1 MNDAHDNTTTN
12 EQIMNDAVE
21 TEINA
26 VETDKEL
33 ADDTDASLGSLS
45 RMVDFNSENAMQ
57 TPFGPMTEAE
67 LIDMI
72 RPILHDWIRTNPR
85 AAKELLSIL
94 HLATGELIE
103 EHADRSAEEIA
114 AELTE

>member
-1 MNDAHDNTTTN
+1 MSTNYDDTTDAQETN
-12 EQIMNDAVE
+12 L
-21 TEINA
+21 
-26 VETDKEL
+26 EL
-33 ADDTDASLGSLS
+33 ANDTDTSLGELA
-45 RMVDFNSENAMQ
+45 RMVSFDQENAMQ

-72 RPILHDWIRTNPR
+72 RPTLHDWVRTNP
-85 AAKELLSIL
+85 AQAKELLSIL

-103 EHADRSAEEIA
+103 EHADRTPEEIA